1 MDIRDIE
8 LIEAVH
14 KTGSLSKACVELSI
28 SQPTL
33 SKRLARL
40 ESTLGAELFFRYSTG
55 LVATPVAEYVLAES
69 HRARSQM
76 RDIKRHVEL
85 MTSLDAGELRLGVGP
100 IVEQLMLPQVLS
112 RFLETTGDVSVSI
125 VAEDDQTLLKLFAD
139 AELDI
144 IVGPFSA
151 SEQSTDH
158 IRGFEMVS
166 DHIVAVVRASH
177 PLCGEA
183 VTESALAQYP
193 LISPKAQGTVRGQNI
208 PSGFNNLKIVSD
220 NYDSLR
226 SLTLS
231 SDAICMGPRAVFAAQ
246 VQSGDL
252 VELPL
257 PLSIE
262 WKSALLVKR
271 ETYTTPL
278 ARHMVGLFES
288 VAKEVNKSSV

>member
-1 MDIRDIE
+1 
-8 LIEAVH
+8 
-14 KTGSLSKACVELSI
+14 
-28 SQPTL
+28 
-33 SKRLARL
+33 
-40 ESTLGAELFFRYSTG
+40 
-55 LVATPVAEYVLAES
+55 
-69 HRARSQM
+69 
-76 RDIKRHVEL
+76 
-85 MTSLDAGELRLGVGP
+85 VGP

-112 RFLETTGDVSVSI
+112 RFLETTGEVSVSI

-158 IRGFEMVS
+158 VRGFEMVS
-166 DHIVAVVRASH
+166 DRIVAVVRASH
-177 PLCGEA
+177 PLCGE
-183 VTESALAQYP
+183 VITESALTQYP
-193 LISPKAQGTVRGQNI
+193 LVSPKAQGTVRGQNI
-208 PSGFNNLKIVSD
+208 PLTFNNLKIISD

-278 ARHMVGLFES
+278 ARHMVGLFEI
-288 VAKEVNKSSV
+288 VAKEVNKSLV

>member
-112 RFLETTGDVSVSI
+112 RFLETTGEVSVSI

-177 PLCGEA
+177 PLCDEPITEA
-183 VTESALAQYP
+183 ALTQYP

-208 PSGFNNLKIVSD
+208 PAGFNNLKIVSD

-288 VAKEVNKSSV
+288 VAKEVNKSLV

>member
-40 ESTLGAELFFRYSTG
+40 ESTLGADLFFRYSTG

-69 HRARSQM
+69 YRARSQM

-125 VAEDDQTLLKLFAD
+125 VAEDDQTLLKLFGD

-158 IRGFEMVS
+158 VRGFEMVS
-166 DHIVAVVRASH
+166 DRIVAVVRASH

-183 VTESALAQYP
+183 ITESALAQYP

-288 VAKEVNKSSV
+288 VAKEVNISLV

>member
-14 KTGSLSKACVELSI
+14 KTGSLSKACVELSV

-40 ESTLGAELFFRYSTG
+40 ESTLGAELFFRYATG

-69 HRARSQM
+69 HQARSQL

-85 MTSLDAGELRLGVGP
+85 MTSLDSGELRLGVGP

-125 VAEDDQTLLKLFAD
+125 VAEDDQTLLKLFNE

-166 DHIVAVVRASH
+166 DRIVAVARASH
-177 PLCGEA
+177 PLFEVE
-183 VTESALAQYP
+183 VTQSEVAKYP
-193 LISPKAQGTVRGQNI
+193 LISPKAQGTVRGENI
-208 PSGFNNLKIVSD
+208 PAEFNNLKIISD

-226 SLTLS
+226 SLTLA
-231 SDAICMGPRAVFAAQ
+231 SDAICMGPKAVFAAQ
-246 VQSGDL
+246 VQSGEL
-252 VELPL
+252 VELPI
-257 PLSIE
+257 PIAIE

-278 ARHMVGLFES
+278 ARHMVGLFEI
-288 VAKEVNKSSV
+288 VAREVNESLV

>member
-100 IVEQLMLPQVLS
+100 IVEQLMLPQVLT
-112 RFLETTGDVSVSI
+112 RFLETTGEVSVSI
-125 VAEDDQTLLKLFAD
+125 VAEDDQTLLKLFTD

-183 VTESALAQYP
+183 ITESTLTQYP
-193 LISPKAQGTVRGQNI
+193 LISPKAQGTVRDQNI
-208 PSGFNNLKIVSD
+208 PAGFNNLKIVSD

-288 VAKEVNKSSV
+288 VAKEVNKSLV